1 MKTIVLSPLLAATAV
16 VTSANA
22 TPPTLL
28 EIARA
33 QWPAARLTNSVLI
46 IVDAQREYAEGKL
59 PLVGIDEAVNN
70 IATLLS
76 RARAAGT
83 PVIHV
88 VQHSPKDRPI
98 FALGSPMAEI
108 FAQLTPRDGET
119 IVEKLLPNSFA
130 NTSLDAT
137 LRTFGRKDLIVV
149 GFMTHMCVSATA
161 RSALDHGYRCT
172 VVASC
177 CATRDLPDGSGGV
190 IPAAEIHRMELAAL
204 RDRFAAVV
212 NTVAEIHD

>member
-1 MKTIVLSPLLAATAV
+1 MKTIVLSSLLAATAV
-16 VTSANA
+16 VASANA

-28 EIARA
+28 EIAHA
-33 QWPAARLTNSVLI
+33 QWPAAHLTNSVLI

-59 PLVGIDEAVNN
+59 PLVGINEAVNN

-88 VQHSPKDRPI
+88 VQHSPKDRPV
-98 FALGSPMAEI
+98 FAVGSPMAEI
-108 FAQLTPRDGET
+108 FAQLTPRAGEI

-137 LRTFGRKDLIVV
+137 LRTLGRNDLIVV

-161 RSALDHGYRCT
+161 RSALDHGYHCT

-177 CATRDLPDGSGGV
+177 CATRDLPDGSGGG
-190 IPAAEIHRMELAAL
+190 IAAAEIHSVELAAL

-212 NTVAEIHD
+212 NVVAEIHD